1 MKITHFNVDTQ
12 KEDVLLELN
21 SKFLFAS
28 FFAISFFVIFI
39 VIRQITKM
47 NSKIEAAE
55 LLNKNLN
62 NEIALTK
69 QSLEVL
75 TKTLDIKIQQ
85 HFSVLSSKTEKINGV
100 VDSVKDLSH
109 QVNFLAHK
117 STVLSSV
124 PTTTSSSGSAIYW
137 ILGGLGIALVLGVS
151 LNFFGI
157 SPGSLWAKT
166 TEKVQQGVDS
176 VLYGDST
183 SFEVFTYVAEGKL
196 TFKAVVD
203 SANKK
208 CNLFVTEVV
217 GETDASKIITSCS
230 DFFRDKSFNSML
242 TQDQSAIVSKLD
254 GLATELAVQ
263 MATNKSAS
271 VAAAVIEAT
280 TKNPPGL

>member
-1 MKITHFNVDTQ
+1 MRITRFNVDTQ

-21 SKFLFAS
+21 SKFFFAS

-85 HFSVLSSKTEKINGV
+85 HFSVLSSKTEKMNGV

-117 STVLSSV
+117 SAVLSSV

-166 TEKVQQGVDS
+166 TQKVDT